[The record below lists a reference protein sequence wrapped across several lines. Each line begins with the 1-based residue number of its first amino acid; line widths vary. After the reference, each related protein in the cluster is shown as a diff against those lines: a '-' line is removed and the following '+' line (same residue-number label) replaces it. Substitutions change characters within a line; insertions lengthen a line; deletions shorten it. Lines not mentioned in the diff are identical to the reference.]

1 MYTNCIACFAMPWY
15 ISHYAWTPMEEQPY
29 LRTFSANDASILITI
44 LHYRVDSAPVLDLLQ
59 QRTAYPLKY
68 LSRNTCESKRNRKSL
83 IVCITYQS
91 RPENNVIHL
100 NYFYTRAK
108 EMHICSLCFQIFPKS
123 LFISPNLAS
132 PPLSAYYLIAIR
144 KLGGERNE
152 ERDIS
157 TAMSLT
163 SG

>member
-1 MYTNCIACFAMPWY
+1 MHSLLCNAMIH
-15 ISHYAWTPMEEQPY
+15 ISLCMDIYG
-29 LRTFSANDASILITI
+29 RTALFENILCKWRLYSSSILITI
-44 LHYRVDSAPVLDLLQ
+44 LHYGVDSDPVLDPLQ

-83 IVCITYQS
+83 IACITYQS

-100 NYFYTRAK
+100 NYFCTRAK

-132 PPLSAYYLIAIR
+132 PPPAYYLIAIK
-144 KLGGERNE
+144 KLGGERRE